1 MKHESIG
8 LLVSLLI
15 VLIVGFYS
23 TVKTNRRIDNLFDR
37 VADLERTA
45 EIMVENCDPELVETM
60 DALAQEQR
68 ELGNLVSNNII
79 MRVEEGSDGEPR
91 MIMVDDVVR
100 ELRGELG
107 AMDIRM
113 IGLEMAQE
121 EESE

>member
-45 EIMVENCDPELVETM
+45 EIMVENCDSELVETM